1 MLAAGLL
8 FFHGGPLGLCDH
20 IAQENRFRFETIR
33 GARAVLLHAE
43 GTLGF
48 YHYPDPNESEEPGI
62 VEYRRLMNVHFPGKE
77 LNRYSLYGYAFG
89 MLVVEGPGRAGRNL
103 TRDGFLDAME
113 SIKDWD
119 SGGIL
124 PPVSF
129 SAENHH
135 AQRAG
140 VICELKDGKF
150 VPLTDWLEP

>member
-1 MLAAGLL
+1 
-8 FFHGGPLGLCDH
+8 
-20 IAQENRFRFETIR
+20 
-33 GARAVLLHAE
+33 
-43 GTLGF
+43 
-48 YHYPDPNESEEPGI
+48 
-62 VEYRRLMNVHFPGKE
+62 MNVHFPGKE

-89 MLVVEGPGRAGRNL
+89 MLVVEGLERAGRNL

-124 PPVSF
+124 APVSF